1 MKTEIVVGGDPYII
15 EQKDKR
21 KGFTI
26 IMNDNATG
34 DIVGYVEAHLS
45 KSQLKELIKEAKSAL
60 NGELRSEK

>member
-34 DIVGYVEAHLS
+34 DVIGYVEAHLT
-45 KSQLKELIKEAKSAL
+45 KTQLKELVKEAKSVL
-60 NGELRSEK
+60 YTEKRST

>member
-34 DIVGYVEAHLS
+34 DVIGYVEAHLT
-45 KSQLKELIKEAKSAL
+45 KTQLKELVKEAKSVL
-60 NGELRSEK
+60 YTEKRS